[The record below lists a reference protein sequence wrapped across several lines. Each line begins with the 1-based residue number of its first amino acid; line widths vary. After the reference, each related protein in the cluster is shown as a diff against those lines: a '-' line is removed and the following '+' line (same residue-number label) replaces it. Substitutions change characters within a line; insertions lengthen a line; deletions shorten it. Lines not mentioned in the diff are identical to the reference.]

1 MGIYS
6 TDTEGN
12 LVEGNFIGTNPGG
25 SAAIGNTIGVQI
37 ATGADE
43 NTIGGTT
50 SAARNIISGN
60 IAQGVVIGDS
70 TPTDT
75 TGNVV
80 EGNYIGT
87 DVTGTVALGNGNENL
102 EIDNATGTQ
111 VGGLTSTP
119 GTGPGNVISGAGIL
133 TNYNDYGIVVTGQ
146 SGGSNIEGNIIGL
159 NAAGDAALGNAVGIF
174 LDTSVGVTVG
184 GTQTGSGNIISGNV
198 RAGVELSNGAS
209 GNVVQSNYIG
219 TDLGGT
225 TRKPITMAS
234 KSIPGRATISS
245 AAMRAMRATSS
256 ISIPSMASIPTI
268 RAVKLPRMIPSSA
281 ISCSRTES
289 RASALTNGA
298 TAGSSTVPYVISLYT
313 SSTSTTV
320 VGSFTSTPNT
330 TFDLNFFANDV
341 GGEGEYYL
349 GSVIVETD
357 AGGVAYFKPSWPV
370 ASSTGQIFTATVTSL
385 GTSGT
390 QPTDTSPIEV
400 LTGFTPA
407 AHTPPTVSIA
417 GPTTTVVGVS
427 TVFTSTVTDSN
438 SAQPNLTYSWTVTG
452 PGTSALNGTGF
463 ALPDTVI
470 TDEPDFTFTP
480 TMSGQYTVQLAISDG
495 VSIVASNTITLNA
508 GTAGQGVV
516 ISGLTQDVVQAGT
529 SVPLTGT
536 YFSGTGATAASYT
549 WSVTANGQTY
559 DAGNGQTFDFD
570 YAIAGIY
577 QVTLT
582 VIDSNGVFSSNS
594 VFIDVAQA
602 TAAASISI
610 SPPLAFTG
618 MPVTAAAGGSDS
630 GLTGPLNYEW
640 IAYYEYFPY
649 PSDPYYYFL
658 EEAGSQSGSSP
669 TFTYT
674 PTQTGSYEF
683 ALTVSDG
690 YGDSVTANPANFT
703 VGNLSQP
710 PSVSI
715 TAPSSTTVGS
725 TISLTGN
732 ATPTTSTDTYSWTI
746 YSSGT
751 GTTTTGFG
759 RQIPF
764 TPSSAGVDVV
774 TLEVIDG
781 SGNEGWATADITVT
795 PPSAAL
801 TLSPP
806 VVTTANVSANLAA
819 SVSNPTTGVT
829 YTFSWNVIGL
839 DGGINP
845 VSTATASDLVFTPEQ
860 PGNYVAIVTAT
871 GSDGSV
877 LTAQETFTV
886 APVVPTVSIATLIAP
901 TTYQQPTDAVYAGT
915 FVAFSAEVS
924 ELDAATGPLNYSWTI
939 AGPGGFSVTGSGPT
953 IDFTPTQ
960 QGTSYTVSVVVTDNY
975 GYMQVH

>member
-1 MGIYS
+1 M
-6 TDTEGN
+6 
-12 LVEGNFIGTNPGG
+12 
-25 SAAIGNTIGVQI
+25 
-37 ATGADE
+37 
-43 NTIGGTT
+43 
-50 SAARNIISGN
+50 
-60 IAQGVVIGDS
+60 
-70 TPTDT
+70 
-75 TGNVV
+75 
-80 EGNYIGT
+80 
-87 DVTGTVALGNGNENL
+87 
-102 EIDNATGTQ
+102 
-111 VGGLTSTP
+111 
-119 GTGPGNVISGAGIL
+119 
-133 TNYNDYGIVVTGQ
+133 
-146 SGGSNIEGNIIGL
+146 
-159 NAAGDAALGNAVGIF
+159 
-174 LDTSVGVTVG
+174 
-184 GTQTGSGNIISGNV
+184 
-198 RAGVELSNGAS
+198 ELSNGAS

-225 TRKPITMAS
+225 SAEANYDGVKIDSGAS
-234 KSIPGRATISS
+234 NNIIGGDAGNAGNVIDFNTQYGVDTDDTGGQI
-245 AAMRAMRATSS
+245 AANDSVLGNIMFEDGVAG
-256 ISIPSMASIPTI
+256 I
-268 RAVKLPRMIPSSA
+268 
-281 ISCSRTES
+281 
-289 RASALTNGA
+289 ALTNGA

-470 TDEPDFTFTP
+470 TDKPDFTFTP

-690 YGDSVTANPANFT
+690 YGDLVTANPANFT

-781 SGNEGWATADITVT
+781 SGNEGWRRQYYRDAAKRCPNTV
-795 PPSAAL
+795 AARRHNGECFSKSGL
-801 TLSPP
+801 QREQSHNWY
-806 VVTTANVSANLAA
+806 VN
-819 SVSNPTTGVT
+819 

-839 DGGINP
+839 HR
-845 VSTATASDLVFTPEQ
+845 
-860 PGNYVAIVTAT
+860 GNQ
-871 GSDGSV
+871 S
-877 LTAQETFTV
+877 LTQLPLPIWF
-886 APVVPTVSIATLIAP
+886 SLRNNL
-901 TTYQQPTDAVYAGT
+901 GT
-915 FVAFSAEVS
+915 MS
-924 ELDAATGPLNYSWTI
+924 
-939 AGPGGFSVTGSGPT
+939 
-953 IDFTPTQ
+953 Q
-960 QGTSYTVSVVVTDNY
+960 
-975 GYMQVH
+975 